1 MSDYTTELQ
10 IARKAAD
17 AASEIIQKY
26 QLNNNFSVNYKGK
39 NDIVTEADLRAEE
52 KIISLLRRDFPDDA
66 IMAEE
71 TAQKKIVPEERTWI
85 IDPIDGTTNFAH
97 GFPIYCVS
105 IGLWEN
111 QQPRMGVVLEVSR
124 QEYFTAIA
132 GRGAYLNGKPIHVS
146 SVDKL
151 FDAMIGTGFPY
162 NDMSLVDDYVQ
173 FFHWL
178 LENSQGVRRP
188 GAASY
193 DLCCVA
199 AGRFDGFYEY
209 ALNPWDVAAAS
220 LVIKEAGGKV
230 SDWQGDDNWLLGKRI
245 VAGNVAVHNEL
256 LQSIKE
262 HFPNSSLST

>member
-10 IARKAAD
+10 IARKAVD
-17 AASEIIQKY
+17 AASEIIQEY
-26 QLNNNFSVNYKGK
+26 QVNNNFSVNFKGK
-39 NDIVTEADLRAEE
+39 NDIVTEADLRSEE
-52 KIISLLRRDFPDDA
+52 KIITILRREFPDDG

-71 TAQKKIVPEERTWI
+71 TAHEKIVPDERTWI

-111 QQPRMGVVLEVSR
+111 QQPQMGIVLEVSR
-124 QEYFTAIA
+124 QEYFTAIV
-132 GRGAYLNGKPIHVS
+132 GKGAYLNGKPIHVS
-146 SVDKL
+146 SVDEL
-151 FDAMIGTGFPY
+151 DDAMIGTGFPY

-178 LENSQGVRRP
+178 LKNSQGVRRP
-188 GAASY
+188 GSAAY

-209 ALNPWDVAAAS
+209 ALSPWDVAAAS
-220 LVIKEAGGKV
+220 LIIKEAGGKV
-230 SDWQGDDNWLLGKRI
+230 SDWQGDDNWLLDKRI
-245 VAGNVAVHNEL
+245 VAGNAIIHEKL
-256 LQSIKE
+256 LKSIQE
-262 HFPNSSLST
+262 HFPHSSLSI